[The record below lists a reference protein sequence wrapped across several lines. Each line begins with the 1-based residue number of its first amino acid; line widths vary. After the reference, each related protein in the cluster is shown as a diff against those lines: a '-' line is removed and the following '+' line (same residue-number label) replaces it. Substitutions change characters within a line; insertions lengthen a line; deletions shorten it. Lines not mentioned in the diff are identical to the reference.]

1 VVLQEYSDTSKH
13 RRYGEKTNQE
23 YRSPI
28 LDAKRPPSQLLC
40 VRIPDRENGEGR
52 LRVMDTALC
61 TVDRDL
67 QVRSKEVVISFC
79 DQTSFA
85 GIRERTVRGDL
96 TELQE
101 CRWGMKENRR
111 KSWVC

>member
-1 VVLQEYSDTSKH
+1 M
-13 RRYGEKTNQE
+13 
-23 YRSPI
+23 
-28 LDAKRPPSQLLC
+28 DAA
-40 VRIPDRENGEGR
+40 
-52 LRVMDTALC
+52 LR

-79 DQTSFA
+79 DQTLFGYVT
-85 GIRERTVRGDL
+85 GIRERTVRDDL